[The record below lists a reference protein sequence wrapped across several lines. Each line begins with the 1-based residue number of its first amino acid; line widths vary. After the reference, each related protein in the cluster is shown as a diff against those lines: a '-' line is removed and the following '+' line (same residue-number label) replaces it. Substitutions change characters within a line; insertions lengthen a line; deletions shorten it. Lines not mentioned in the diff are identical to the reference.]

1 MSTVIKG
8 GTIVTADLSYDAD
21 VLVEGGRIVEIGQ
34 NLKGDEVLDASGSY
48 VMPGGIV
55 PHTHLEMPF
64 TGTYSADGSL
74 EFWSSGGLAQNVPA
88 DEPPRSYESFNLVPK
103 YIWVISVTE
112 DVAVAQYYVEGS
124 YQEVGQAP
132 VEHYLTRATEVYRK
146 EGNEWKVRAAHWSP
160 VAGGSGTKQTA
171 IGG

>member
-1 MSTVIKG
+1 MFRALAALVAVFALLPTG
-8 GTIVTADLSYDAD
+8 GELQAQNQNPVVQEIRQLIQSSYAYSA
-21 VLVEGGRIVEIGQ
+21 E
-34 NLKGDEVLDASGSY
+34 NLRDR
-48 VMPGGIV
+48 P
-55 PHTHLEMPF
+55 
-64 TGTYSADGSL
+64 GTYSADGSL